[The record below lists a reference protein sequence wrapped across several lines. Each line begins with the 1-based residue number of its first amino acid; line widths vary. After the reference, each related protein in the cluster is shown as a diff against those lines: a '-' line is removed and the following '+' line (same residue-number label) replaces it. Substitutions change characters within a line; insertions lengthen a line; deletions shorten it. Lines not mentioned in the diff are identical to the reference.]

1 MMKEY
6 GVLTSKGKYTKF
18 SYMDYTITFMT
29 SKDLVRYVDVQSIDE
44 GVLTVSCIGKVKK
57 EYEDYID
64 LPYILT
70 TLKMNPDIYL
80 KGLKRVEVC
89 YA

>member
-1 MMKEY
+1 MKEY
-6 GVLTSKGKYTKF
+6 GVLTSKGRYTKF

-29 SKDLVRYVDVQSIDE
+29 SKDLIRYVSVKDIND
-44 GVLTVSCIGKVKK
+44 GILTVSCVGKVKK

-70 TLKMNPDIYL
+70 TLKMNPDVYL
-80 KGLKRVEVC
+80 KGLKGVEVR

>member
-1 MMKEY
+1 MKEY
-6 GVLTSKGKYTKF
+6 GILTSKDRYTKF

-29 SKDLVRYVDVQSIDE
+29 SKDLIRYVSVKDIND
-44 GVLTVSCIGKVKK
+44 GILTVSCVGKVKK

-70 TLKMNPDIYL
+70 TLKMNPDVYL
-80 KGLKRVEVC
+80 KGLKGVEVR